1 MIIGYIDGIIRTHDL
16 KPESTRIK
24 ISPMRVIGLTG
35 NIACGKST
43 VASMLEGLGARLIDA
58 DEIARSV
65 VEPGEP
71 AWSDIVEKFGK
82 GILNDD
88 RTLNREKLGA
98 IIFNDDIKRNL
109 LNEITHPR
117 IIGRIRELVKSYGK
131 ENVPV
136 VIIEAALIVEK
147 GGMKDLIDKLIVVTS
162 DEESQMERLTR
173 RNGYSREEALSRIK
187 AQMPLSDKM
196 NHADY
201 VIENSATLENLRV
214 QVESLW
220 ERIKAGN

>member
-1 MIIGYIDGIIRTHDL
+1 M
-16 KPESTRIK
+16 
-24 ISPMRVIGLTG
+24 SPMRIIGLTG

-43 VASMLEGLGARLIDA
+43 VARMLKGLGARVIDA

-65 VEPGEP
+65 VEPGER
-71 AWSDIVEKFGK
+71 AWGDIVEKFGEEV
-82 GILNDD
+82 LNDD
-88 RTLNREKLGA
+88 RTLNREKLGE
-98 IIFNDDIKRNL
+98 IIFNDDAKRNL

-117 IIGRIRELVKSYGK
+117 IIGRIRELVKSYGR
-131 ENVPV
+131 ENAPV

-162 DEESQMERLTR
+162 DEKSQMERLTA

-187 AQMPLSDKM
+187 AQMPLSDKVK
-196 NHADY
+196 HADY
-201 VIENSATLENLRV
+201 VIENSATLENLRI

-220 ERIKAGN
+220 ERINAED